1 MNGGDQE
8 CLLLIIQTCHLNL
21 LTFLFMF
28 NLHSKCLW
36 FKLFGILTGV
46 YNWIK
51 LTNPR
56 NVVRNK
62 VAKLLTYPPD
72 FEHFFIE
79 AALQSVLAT
88 ACPAYLQTKPCMSTN
103 VFTEYLC
110 SYWLTHKIWFVNVNV
125 AKSNWPAPFALATFC
140 HVVYA
145 QAIQQQICS
154 LINYIK

>member
-21 LTFLFMF
+21 LTFLFRF

-88 ACPAYLQTKPCMSTN
+88 ACPAYLQTKPCLSINRKTSSQNISVPIGWHTRFGLQMCWAGSGQGHLACL
-103 VFTEYLC
+103 LC
-110 SYWLTHKIWFVNVNV
+110 T
-125 AKSNWPAPFALATFC
+125 KS
-140 HVVYA
+140 
-145 QAIQQQICS
+145 
-154 LINYIK
+154 